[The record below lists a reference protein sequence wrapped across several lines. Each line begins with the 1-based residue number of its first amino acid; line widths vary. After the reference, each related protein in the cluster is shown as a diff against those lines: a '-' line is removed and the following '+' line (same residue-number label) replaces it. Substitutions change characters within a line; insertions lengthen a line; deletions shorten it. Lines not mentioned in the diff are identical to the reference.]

1 MIYFMIRY
9 DVIPGKT
16 AEHDQFVRET
26 LLPFWKRQ
34 SGVTSCCVLEDSV
47 IGWPERTIMIGAND
61 LHDLEVV
68 LKQPLYRALKGE
80 LLAYASSIQGQFL
93 TIREGSLAA

>member
-1 MIYFMIRY
+1 MTYFMIRY
-9 DVIPGKT
+9 DVVSGKT
-16 AEHDQFVRET
+16 EAHDQFVRET

-34 SGVTSCCVLEDSV
+34 PGVTSCCILEDTV

-68 LKQPLYRALKGE
+68 LKQPLYRAIKGE
-80 LLAYASSIQGQFL
+80 LLVYTSNIQGQFL